1 MGCDQINQPHF
12 TGFLGIM
19 HNGQSIIDD
28 YGQSLDR
35 LKVGDRVG
43 VLRKENGDLHFYVN
57 GIDQGVA
64 TSVPDAVYGVIDC
77 KDKRMTL
84 LQQLLLVRF

>member
-1 MGCDQINQPHF
+1 
-12 TGFLGIM
+12 M

-64 TSVPDAVYGVIDC
+64 ATDVPDAVYGVIDC
-77 KDKRMTL
+77 KL
-84 LQQLLLVRF
+84 SI

>member
-1 MGCDQINQPHF
+1 
-12 TGFLGIM
+12 M

-43 VLRKENGDLHFYVN
+43 VLRKENADLHFYVN

-64 TSVPDAVYGVIDC
+64 ATDVSDAVYGVIDC
-77 KDKRMTL
+77 NLSTYFNYNL
-84 LQQLLLVRF
+84 IYL

>member
-1 MGCDQINQPHF
+1 MKC
-12 TGFLGIM
+12 TGIM

-64 TSVPDAVYGVIDC
+64 ATDVSDAVYGVIDC
-77 KDKRMTL
+77 NLPKYFNLSIFYILPETFFFFTKISS
-84 LQQLLLVRF
+84 

>member
-1 MGCDQINQPHF
+1 
-12 TGFLGIM
+12 M

-64 TSVPDAVYGVIDC
+64 ATDVSDAVYGVIDC
-77 KDKRMTL
+77 NISTYY
-84 LQQLLLVRF
+84 FNITA